1 MHANRFIYGKTF
13 ARRVRKKILQRRKN
27 FLEREREF
35 GSAETFS
42 GATQLRRDCRPI
54 RAKNKLVNI
63 RNSFYFL
70 LGAVARV
77 SAAPREN
84 KKK

>member
-1 MHANRFIYGKTF
+1 MGKTF

-54 RAKNKLVNI
+54 RAKKISSKRNKIFVLF
-63 RNSFYFL
+63 S
-70 LGAVARV
+70 LGGGGTR
-77 SAAPREN
+77 
-84 KKK
+84 